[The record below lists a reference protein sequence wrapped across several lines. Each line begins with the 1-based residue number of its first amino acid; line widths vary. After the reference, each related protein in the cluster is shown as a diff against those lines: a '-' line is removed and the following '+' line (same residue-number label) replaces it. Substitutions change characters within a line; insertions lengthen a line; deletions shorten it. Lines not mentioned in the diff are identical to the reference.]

1 MTPKADFEQTLQRL
15 LSQRPFQPFLIE
27 SDHGDRFVVGEPEAL
42 WYHGGGS
49 AVYLRP
55 DGSFDFV
62 YCEAVKA
69 ILELK
74 PVVPSS

>member
-1 MTPKADFEQTLQRL
+1 MTVEAFQSALRAL
-15 LSQRPFQPFLIE
+15 MRRVPFQPFLIE
-27 SDHGDRFVVGEPEAL
+27 FDHGDRFVVGEPEAL

-49 AVYLRP
+49 AVYCRP

>member
-1 MTPKADFEQTLQRL
+1 MRRAPFE
-15 LSQRPFQPFLIE
+15 PFLIE
-27 SDHGDRFVVGEPEAL
+27 LDHGDRFVVGEPEAL

-49 AVYLRP
+49 AVYFRL
-55 DGSFDFV
+55 DGSFDLV